1 MFHSSKPEFR
11 FSTGSNPARSVLE
24 IRDGEN
30 RWQWSRLEIWLRLLS
45 VNHTTKKKKKKKQ
58 TKQQNNKQL
67 NKQQNTQD
75 LVQ

>member
-1 MFHSSKPEFR
+1 MVGIADNGPGWKYGYVFCR
-11 FSTGSNPARSVLE
+11 STIP
-24 IRDGEN
+24 
-30 RWQWSRLEIWLRLLS
+30 Q
-45 VNHTTKKKKKKKQ
+45 KKKKQTKQ